1 MLAYGLDVV
10 VRAAVLLAFVLLGNI
25 SGAIGFA
32 GLSGFGS
39 GTTLVLVF
47 FLEWGYYVV
56 CELLLDGRSL
66 GKVALRL
73 RVVTD
78 AGRPLGFFQSVIRN
92 LLRAADFLP
101 VGYAVGLL
109 AMAQDRHFRRLGDL
123 AAGTLVVREENLAL
137 QRTLELVDP
146 PTLEELALIVQ
157 HPALSKG
164 ELDAIDVFVRR
175 ERQLHPS
182 RAEELAELIAPRL
195 AKRFG
200 LNLSSH
206 ARTLRL
212 LYCAARRN

>member
-1 MLAYGLDVV
+1 
-10 VRAAVLLAFVLLGNI
+10 
-25 SGAIGFA
+25 
-32 GLSGFGS
+32 
-39 GTTLVLVF
+39 LV
-47 FLEWGYYVV
+47 E
-56 CELLLDGRSL
+56 
-66 GKVALRL
+66 
-73 RVVTD
+73 
-78 AGRPLGFFQSVIRN
+78 
-92 LLRAADFLP
+92 
-101 VGYAVGLL
+101 
-109 AMAQDRHFRRLGDL
+109 
-123 AAGTLVVREENLAL
+123 REENLAV
-137 QRTLELVDP
+137 QRTLDLGDP

-157 HPALSKG
+157 HPALSQG